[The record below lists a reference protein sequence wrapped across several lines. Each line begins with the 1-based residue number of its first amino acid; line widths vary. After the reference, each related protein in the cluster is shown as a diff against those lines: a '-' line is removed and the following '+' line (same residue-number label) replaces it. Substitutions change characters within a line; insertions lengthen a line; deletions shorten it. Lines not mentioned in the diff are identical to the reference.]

1 VIKSGNNTSRFPK
14 GWIQTSLGEIAEIN
28 PKLPCVL
35 EDNTEVTFLPMKAV
49 EELTGKFDASI
60 FVPYIEVRKGYTA
73 FINGDIIF
81 AKITPCMENGKVA
94 VVGNLKSGVGFGS
107 TEFHVI
113 RPFLTE
119 FPGKYVFYYLI
130 QESFRRDAK
139 RDMTGS
145 AGQLR
150 VPAKYMQDA
159 SLPLP
164 PLPEQVRIVARL
176 EELFAR
182 LDAGVEGLRKV
193 KAQLKRYR
201 QAVLKHAFEGKL
213 TEEWRRTHK
222 HQTEPASLFL
232 ERLMSERRKEF
243 SRAKGANLLEVPNSP
258 PLPDG
263 WSWSSLEQLSQ
274 DIIDCLHSTPSFTET
289 GKYCVDTNCIEQNR
303 ILFDKAR
310 FVSEETFRERVRRLV
325 PKAGDVLF
333 AREGTIGTAVS
344 VSENMELCLG
354 QRMMLFRP
362 ANEILSAYFMWG
374 LLSPIFESQWKPKV
388 MGTTAPH
395 VNIRD
400 LKQMYLPLTCQEE
413 QRVIVDEIEAH
424 TAIIYQAEVNVD
436 KSIKQVERLRQSILA
451 SAFEG
456 KLAPQDPSDE
466 PAEKLLERIR
476 EERAKSKG
484 EKDTNRRRKN
494 RPRKLELS
502 TYVK

>member
-1 VIKSGNNTSRFPK
+1 VTLEKNALPIGWVQARLGELIKPSKEKVSPSEVQEMAYIGLEHIEKDTGKLVDFGHSSDVGSTKTKFQQGDLLYGRLRPYLNKVHVAEFDGICSTDILVFPKNAYVSTKFVGYRLLSSDFVRYASQNASGVQHPRVSFEALSRF
-14 GWIQTSLGEIAEIN
+14 
-28 PKLPCVL
+28 VL
-35 EDNTEVTFLPMKAV
+35 NLAP
-49 EELTGKFDASI
+49 FD
-60 FVPYIEVRKGYTA
+60 
-73 FINGDIIF
+73 
-81 AKITPCMENGKVA
+81 
-94 VVGNLKSGVGFGS
+94 
-107 TEFHVI
+107 
-113 RPFLTE
+113 
-119 FPGKYVFYYLI
+119 
-130 QESFRRDAK
+130 
-139 RDMTGS
+139 
-145 AGQLR
+145 
-150 VPAKYMQDA
+150 
-159 SLPLP
+159 
-164 PLPEQVRIVARL
+164 EQVRIVAKL
-176 EELFAR
+176 EALFTR

-201 QAVLKHAFEGKL
+201 QAVLKYAFEGKL
-213 TEEWRRTHK
+213 TEEWRKTHK

-232 ERLMSERRKEF
+232 ERLMSERKKEF
-243 SRAKGANLLEVPNSP
+243 SRARKANLLEAPNSP
-258 PLPDG
+258 PLPDS
-263 WSWSSLEQLSQ
+263 WSWSNLEQLSQ

-333 AREGTIGTAVS
+333 AREGTIGTAV
-344 VSENMELCLG
+344 VVPENLELCLG

-362 ANEILSAYFMWG
+362 ANEIRSAYFMWG

-413 QRVIVDEIEAH
+413 QKVIVNEIETH
-424 TAIIYQAEVNVD
+424 TSIIYQAEANVD
-436 KSIKQVERLRQSILA
+436 ESIKQVERLRQSILA

-466 PAEKLLERIR
+466 PAERLLERIR
-476 EERAKSKG
+476 EERAKPKG
-484 EKDTNRRRKN
+484 EKDANRRRKN
-494 RPRKLELS
+494 KPRQLELS